1 MTASNRN
8 KANGNDT
15 LEMKNQNH
23 EWLGSLEPSASV
35 RVRKVLASIAL
46 HSEY

>member
-15 LEMKNQNH
+15 LEMKNRNH
-23 EWLGSLEPSASV
+23 EWFGSLEAYIISV
-35 RVRKVLASIAL
+35 SKGVCVCV
-46 HSEY
+46 